1 MKFKLKNLLI
11 GGVVTSMMPLV
22 ALSASCGKTEEKQET
37 GIVLEGSKIKLDLTK
52 AKNDVTLAFKSLNSE
67 NKYLFK
73 LIDKESLVTFLSN
86 SAKNELYFD
95 SYKNKDNLPQGYTS
109 YQNVTTSEKDF
120 NIRKTVMKIYS
131 NMKNFNESYLSA
143 PLNESSLDNS
153 SYQYYRE
160 PDKRV
165 TFVLSEDKTTVT
177 MNFYET
183 TGVKGQTLNIDEN
196 ARWTLEIKIK

>member
-1 MKFKLKNLLI
+1 M
-11 GGVVTSMMPLV
+11 
-22 ALSASCGKTEEKQET
+22 ET
-37 GIVLEGSKIKLDLTK
+37 Q
-52 AKNDVTLAFKSLNSE
+52 
-67 NKYLFK
+67 
-73 LIDKESLVTFLSN
+73 DKESLVTFLSN
-86 SAKNELYFD
+86 SANNRLYFD
-95 SYKNKDNLPQGYTS
+95 SYKNKDNLPEGYTS

-143 PLNESSLDNS
+143 PLSQSSLDNS
-153 SYQYYRE
+153 SDKYYRQ

-196 ARWTLEIKIK
+196 AQWTLEIKIK